1 MVACPTGY
9 VWRFYDWTAE
19 LFRNIWDVRQLCGK
33 TGIAAD
39 RGGRKGQGPD
49 SKVHTMLDLH

>member
-19 LFRNIWDVRQLCGK
+19 LLGQVRQLCGK

-49 SKVHTMLDLH
+49 SKVHKMLDLH